1 MIEFTQW
8 FNNSRNN
15 FTKKWAIL
23 GKGPTLSVY
32 SSFTNDFHS
41 IGLNHVV
48 LNHAVDILH
57 AIDLEV
63 IIDCQD
69 ILDKQC
75 NYVFMP
81 FIPNIGFRSGG
92 RSLNDFFGSI
102 PILEKLS
109 NENRLIW
116 YNLRIGKETRAHPTI
131 SSPPIE
137 VQYFSSE
144 AALGLLGNMGIR
156 DVRSFGIDGGSSYA
170 KEFNHLRKKH
180 LLANGRTSFDEQF
193 SRLEKI
199 ASSFSMDYQPMTKP
213 MKVYI
218 GTDESQIIA
227 AKVLEHSIRKHA
239 TRPVQVTHML
249 NLPYP
254 KITNPAVRP
263 GTNFSFTRF
272 MIPELSGFDGK
283 AMYCDADMLVFGD
296 ISTLWDIDFG
306 KQTVLCTRQDYI
318 PEIWKENPA
327 FTPGRQMSVLLLDCA
342 RLDWHIN
349 RIIDQL
355 NIGRITYKD
364 LMTDIC
370 IEPKNNLRDDLPP
383 SWNCLEHY
391 EPDSTKLLHYTNV
404 PTQPWKF
411 SANPLSHLWEEAF
424 SDAVRDGAVSIE
436 DVSESVR
443 KGDVRYELLEMA
455 IASTP
460 ESSESPETNPLRAC
474 QLQLLG
480 AIADL
485 RKKDEELTQLRRQS
499 SGGTLA
505 KILRKLRRKLK
516 SRNT

>member
-1 MIEFTQW
+1 MIEFTRW
-8 FNNSRNN
+8 CKENSR
-15 FTKKWAIL
+15 FFQKKWAIL
-23 GKGPTLSVY
+23 GKGPTLSAY
-32 SSFTNDFHS
+32 PSFAKDFHTV
-41 IGLNHVV
+41 GLNHVV
-48 LNHAVDILH
+48 EKHSVDISH

-63 IIDCQD
+63 VIDCQD
-69 ILDKQC
+69 ILDSQC
-75 NYVFMP
+75 SYLFLP
-81 FIPNIGFRSGG
+81 YIPNIGFRSGG
-92 RSLNDFFGSI
+92 IALNEFFGSI

-116 YNLRIGKETRAHPTI
+116 YSLRIGKETRAHPTI
-131 SSPPIE
+131 PSPPIE

-144 AALGLLGNMGIR
+144 AAIGLLGNMGIQT
-156 DVRSFGIDGGSSYA
+156 VRSFGIDGGRSYA
-170 KEFNHLRKKH
+170 KEFNHLRKTN
-180 LLANGRTSFDEQF
+180 LLANGRASFDEQF
-193 SRLEKI
+193 GRLKAI
-199 ASSFSMDYQPMTKP
+199 TSSFSMDYQSMTKP

-218 GTDESQIIA
+218 GTDESQMIA
-227 AKVLEHSIRKHA
+227 AKVLEHSIQKHA

-306 KQTVLCTRQDYI
+306 KQTILCTRQDYV

-342 RLDWHIN
+342 RLDWQIN
-349 RIIDQL
+349 KIIDQL
-355 NIGRITYKD
+355 NTGRIAYKE

-370 IEPKNNLRDDLPP
+370 IEPKDNLRDDLPP
-383 SWNCLEHY
+383 AWNCLEHY

-411 SANPLSHLWEEAF
+411 PGNPLAHLWEKAF
-424 SDAVRDGAVSIE
+424 RDAVHDGTVLIE
-436 DVSESVR
+436 DVSDSVR
-443 KGDVRYELLEMA
+443 KGYVRYELLEMA

-460 ESSESPETNPLRAC
+460 ESSESPDTNALRAC

-485 RKKDEELTQLRRQS
+485 QKKDEELTQLRRRS
-499 SGGTLA
+499 SGGVLA
-505 KILRKLRRKLK
+505 KTLRKLRKKLK
-516 SRNT
+516 SRSS